1 MRRIVSESGQAL
13 VLCMVTLAVLLG
25 CAAVAV
31 DLGHA
36 YYVKRSLQSSA
47 DAAALAGA
55 QELPSG
61 FSAALKARE
70 YSASAG
76 NKNER
81 SNVPGVQTDVEV
93 KCVAVAPCRPVNAVY
108 VTESTD
114 VEMFFAKVFGIDS
127 LSVSARAAACSP
139 CASRP
144 LDIMLVLDRTGS
156 MCMDHEGNS
165 DPSCTDLENAKEGVR
180 TFLGLLD
187 PALDSVGMSVLPPA
201 SSSSNRCATP
211 PTNSTYNS
219 TSSVY
224 TVAPLRNDY
233 KSAAGAPL
241 NTSSRL
247 VSTLNCL
254 EGGGVTAYANALEAA
269 QTELNARGRS
279 DAQDVIVFLSDG
291 AANYGPTYYPST
303 SPYRRQPCRQ
313 GVTSAAAIKASGT
326 LVYSIGYDLNA
337 LDGGANECRLQS
349 TGNLESPAITA
360 YDAIRQ
366 IASGPDEFFNQPG
379 AGELEG
385 IYSKIAGDLAGA
397 RLIE

>member
-1 MRRIVSESGQAL
+1 MRRLTSESGQAL
-13 VLCMVTLAVLLG
+13 VLCILTLTVLLG
-25 CAAVAV
+25 CAAVV
-31 DLGHA
+31 IDLGHA
-36 YYVKRSLQSSA
+36 YYVKRSLQASA

-70 YSASAG
+70 YSSSDG

-81 SNVPGVQTDVEV
+81 DNIPNVTTDVEV

-114 VEMFFAKVFGIDS
+114 VEMFFAKVLGIDS
-127 LSVSARAAACSP
+127 ITVRARAAACSP
-139 CASRP
+139 CSSRP

-156 MCMDHEGNS
+156 MCQDHNGNS
-165 DPSCTDLENAKEGVR
+165 DPDCTDLENAKEGIR

-187 PALDSVGMSVLPPA
+187 PGLDHVGMAVLPPA
-201 SSSSNRCATP
+201 SSSSTRCSTP

-233 KSAAGAPL
+233 KSAPGAPL
-241 NTSSRL
+241 NSSSRL
-247 VSTLNCL
+247 VSTVNCL
-254 EGGGVTAYANALEAA
+254 EGGGVTSYANALEAA
-269 QTELNARGRS
+269 QKELETRGRS

-291 AANYGPTYYPST
+291 AANYGPTYYSSS

-313 GVTSAAAIKASGT
+313 GVTSAAAIKAKGT
-326 LVYSIGYDLNA
+326 LVYSIGYDLDA
-337 LDGGANECRLQS
+337 LDGGANVCRLQS
-349 TGNLESPAITA
+349 TGQLESPAISA
-360 YDAIRQ
+360 YEALSQ

-379 AGELEG
+379 AGELET
-385 IYSKIAGDLAGA
+385 IYSKIAGDLSGA

>member
-1 MRRIVSESGQAL
+1 MRRIRSESGQAL
-13 VLCMVTLAVLLG
+13 VLCVVVLTVLLG
-25 CAAVAV
+25 CAAVTI

-36 YYVKRSLQSSA
+36 YFVKRSLQASA
-47 DAAALAGA
+47 DASALAGA

-70 YSASAG
+70 YSSSDG

-81 SNVPGVQTDVEV
+81 DNIPGVETTVEV
-93 KCVAVAPCRPVNAVY
+93 KCVPVAPCRPVNAVY
-108 VTESTD
+108 VTESTE
-114 VEMFFAKVFGIDS
+114 VEMFFAKVLGIDTIR
-127 LSVSARAAACSP
+127 VKAKAAACSP
-139 CASRP
+139 CSSRP

-156 MCMDHEGNS
+156 MCMDHQGRD
-165 DPSCTDLENAKEGVR
+165 DPACTDLQNAKEGIR

-187 PALDSVGMSVLPPA
+187 PDLDHVGMSVLPPA

-224 TVAPLRNDY
+224 TVAQLRNDY
-233 KSAAGAPL
+233 KTAGGSL

-247 VSTLNCL
+247 VSTLECL
-254 EGGGVTAYANALEAA
+254 RGGGVTAYANALEEA
-269 QTELNARGRS
+269 QEELDARGRD

-291 AANYGPTYYPST
+291 AANYGPTYYSSS

-313 GVTSAAAIKASGT
+313 GVTSAGVIKARGT
-326 LVYSIGYDLNA
+326 IIYSIGYDLDA

-385 IYSKIAGDLAGA
+385 IYARIAGDLAGA